1 MTATMKQQA
10 FQAFDLLTEQEQV
23 LVFELINRLA
33 PDDTAT
39 PDDIANHVVAVEEY
53 RRGET
58 VSHDD
63 IDWN

>member
-1 MTATMKQQA
+1 MESVKTQA
-10 FQAFDLLTEQEQV
+10 FRVFDLLSEHEQTLIYELMIR
-23 LVFELINRLA
+23 LV

-39 PDDIANHVVAVEEY
+39 PEDLVAHAVAMDEY

-58 VSHDD
+58 VAHED

>member
-1 MTATMKQQA
+1 MTTAMKRQA
-10 FQAFDLLTEQEQV
+10 FQIFDLLTEQEQI

-33 PDDTAT
+33 PDDIAT
-39 PDDIANHVVAVEEY
+39 PDDLANHAVAVEEY

-63 IDWN
+63 IDWD